1 MYLPKFSYFGDYQIL
16 RPLKSNI
23 VFKSVGYNDPKAT
36 IKPTSF
42 KSPLM
47 FDPDVM
53 FMCVNKDDLL
63 NLCELF
69 PETKNNLLKIALE
82 RRKKFM
88 VYKKLN
94 SIKYWTARGKAPME
108 TRKSHRRNDLVKWV
122 K

>member
-23 VFKSVGYNDPKAT
+23 VFKSVGYNDPKGT
-36 IKPTSF
+36 NKHTCF

-88 VYKKLN
+88 VFKKLN